1 MADEIAEEVG
11 GWINKYLCRQEG
23 EHLLKV
29 ERQEI

>member
-11 GWINKYLCRQEG
+11 GGMNKYSCRQEG
-23 EHLLKV
+23 ENLLKV